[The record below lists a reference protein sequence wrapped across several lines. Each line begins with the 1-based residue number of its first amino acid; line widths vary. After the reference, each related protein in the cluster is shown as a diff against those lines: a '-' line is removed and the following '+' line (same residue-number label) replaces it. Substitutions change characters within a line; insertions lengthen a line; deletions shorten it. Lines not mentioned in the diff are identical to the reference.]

1 MCVIYI
7 LAVIVVVFGCIFYMY
22 SIFYSFSI
30 KSLRL
35 IRFWTVH
42 IERDIPSSHS
52 IHTYI
57 WCHDLFVHIFQHIYF
72 YSLPWKYKK
81 KHIKNKRSIGSKLCD
96 HLLFFFLS
104 SFVRRLLACQ
114 FRYFDQPSNCRA
126 WSVVC
131 VTLKRDVV
139 FFPFFFL
146 IVIVIVFAC
155 AQENHYA

>member
-96 HLLFFFLS
+96 HLLFFFPLFFCSATARMPISLFRSTFKLS
-104 SFVRRLLACQ
+104 CLKCCVRNFEARC
-114 FRYFDQPSNCRA
+114 
-126 WSVVC
+126 
-131 VTLKRDVV
+131 V
-139 FFPFFFL
+139 FFPFFFF
-146 IVIVIVFAC
+146 IVIVIIFAC